1 MTKRYDEY
9 KDSGIEWLG
18 EIPSHWNESLFRR
31 KALKI
36 TDGSHHSPKTIDEG
50 KNYVSV
56 KDVLENGEI
65 NIIDSKKISN
75 DDFIELEKNGC
86 RPKLNDVLITKDGTI
101 GRSAIV
107 KDDDFVILS
116 SLGLI
121 RMGSKFDSR
130 YIRYTTISN
139 HILNIIYSSLAGS
152 ALKRITIEKIKNLP
166 ILIPEIKEQQAIA
179 DYLDNKTSKID
190 SAVAE
195 LEKHKSLLIELKK
208 STIHQAVTKGLDLT
222 LPMVAKNNRLK
233 DSVYVISSGLN
244 EFNGVKN
251 YLSTKSIGEQGIKQ
265 IEAEVS
271 FEKRPSR
278 ANMQPQ
284 MNSLWTAYMQGSKK
298 FLFVDDFDICK
309 NYIISTGMFGFKVKN
324 GNNPEYFSYLLQ
336 SNVIESQKNRRAKGT
351 TQISI
356 NDSDF
361 KNMIVN
367 LPDKNEQD
375 KIVLYLNKKTEQIYK
390 SIKIIDEQVN
400 KMKEYKKT
408 LINDVVTGKIK
419 VV

>member
-1 MTKRYDEY
+1 MTKKINWLNHIAEDWDKARIKDCIKKDIYNKNKKDEEDITFLPMT
-9 KDSGIEWLG
+9 KVSSLG
-18 EIPSHWNESLFRR
+18 DF
-31 KALKI
+31 
-36 TDGSHHSPKTIDEG
+36 
-50 KNYVSV
+50 
-56 KDVLENGEI
+56 
-65 NIIDSKKISN
+65 DSKNIKKAKDYLSG
-75 DDFIELEKNGC
+75 FTYFEK
-86 RPKLNDVLITKDGTI
+86 NDVLLAKITPCFENKKSAVLKSLETEKGYGSTEFHVFRTNHKLLNDYLYYIFNLDSFIDI
-101 GRSAIV
+101 GVANF
-107 KDDDFVILS
+107 K
-116 SLGLI
+116 
-121 RMGSKFDSR
+121 
-130 YIRYTTISN
+130 
-139 HILNIIYSSLAGS
+139 GS
-152 ALKRITIEKIKNLP
+152 AGHKRVPYEIIESLEIPLPKKSEQEIIIK
-166 ILIPEIKEQQAIA
+166 
-179 DYLDNKTSKID
+179 YLNNKTSKID

-195 LEKHKSLLIELKK
+195 LEKQKSLLIELKK
-208 STIHQAVTKGLDLT
+208 STIHEAVTKGLDLT
-222 LPMVAKNNRLK
+222 VNMVAKNNRLK
-233 DSVYVISSGLN
+233 DSIYVISSGLN
-244 EFNGVKN
+244 EFDGVKN

-284 MNSLWTAYMQGSKK
+284 INSLWTAYMQGSKK

-336 SNVIESQKNRRAKGT
+336 SNIIENQKNRRVKGT
-351 TQISI
+351 TQISV

-361 KNMIVN
+361 KNMIIN

-375 KIVLYLNKKTEQIYK
+375 KIVFYLNKKTEQIYK
-390 SIKIIDEQVN
+390 SIKAIDEQVN